1 MKTFKKFATIFC
13 SALLVA
19 LSAMTLTSCKDDDK
33 ESTLQEI
40 VSSRQWIASSGSD
53 SITFDIAYSNPTIL
67 QYTGPIRDGVPTK
80 FKFTIAKIEE
90 GDFGNGFQLKLSIT
104 EADIAFLIK
113 VVDNDT
119 IIIVPQEVTNQAVTL
134 SPCQNPVDFSLL
146 QEMPLID

>member
-13 SALLVA
+13 CALLVA

-40 VSSRQWIASSGSD
+40 VSSRQWIGQSGPNK
-53 SITFDIAYSNPTIL
+53 ITFDIAYSDPNIF

-80 FKFTIAKIEE
+80 FKFTLANIEE
-90 GDFGNGFQLKLSIT
+90 GDFGNGFQIKLT
-104 EADIAFLIK
+104 FTDFDAVFLIK

-119 IIIVPQEVTNQAVTL
+119 IVITPAEDPDILTL

-146 QEMPLID
+146 QEMSRLD